1 MANIIASPTRYIQGK
16 GEMEHLCQ
24 HASLIGQKLF
34 VIITE
39 SGKKRVE
46 DAITKSAQAQGTS
59 VTYEFFNGECS
70 MNEVNRIL
78 AIFEKSGCDAVVGIG
93 GGKIHDTAKAVAY
106 YAHCPVVILSLIH
119 IFRSASQ
126 AFLFL

>member
-70 MNEVNRIL
+70 ICLLYTSRAPADNLLDLEYGTNYSTFI
-78 AIFEKSGCDAVVGIG
+78 
-93 GGKIHDTAKAVAY
+93 
-106 YAHCPVVILSLIH
+106 
-119 IFRSASQ
+119 
-126 AFLFL
+126 

>member
-39 SGKKRVE
+39 SGKMCIRDRHSTIIFPSKWMR
-46 DAITKSAQAQGTS
+46 DSA
-59 VTYEFFNGECS
+59 
-70 MNEVNRIL
+70 NEKT
-78 AIFEKSGCDAVVGIG
+78 ESGDE
-93 GGKIHDTAKAVAY
+93 
-106 YAHCPVVILSLIH
+106 LLE
-119 IFRSASQ
+119 
-126 AFLFL
+126 